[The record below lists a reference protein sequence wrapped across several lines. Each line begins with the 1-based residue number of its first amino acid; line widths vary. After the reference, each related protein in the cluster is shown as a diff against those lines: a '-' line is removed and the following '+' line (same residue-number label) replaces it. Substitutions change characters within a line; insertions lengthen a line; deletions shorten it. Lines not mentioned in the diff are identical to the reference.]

1 MSVPAVLRLI
11 IAALAT
17 IGGLLMLVPH
27 PYWGVLLLA
36 TKAGASIGVAALT
49 IRACVRRRH

>member
-1 MSVPAVLRLI
+1 VTASVLRTVI
-11 IAALAT
+11 IILAAVGVLLA
-17 IGGLLMLVPH
+17 LVPH

-36 TKAGASIGVAALT
+36 IKAGASIGVAALT